1 MCVGTGH
8 HEHEQGCVRGIP
20 PVGTQRGRGGGKGD
34 DEQKEKCRE
43 AAKVRRSK
51 ESEYFKKLE
60 NLLPIPV
67 NEETHLDKTTLI
79 R

>member
-1 MCVGTGH
+1 M
-8 HEHEQGCVRGIP
+8 GIP
-20 PVGTQRGRGGGKGD
+20 PVGTLQRGKNRVKGGK

-51 ESEYFKKLE
+51 ESEYFQELN
-60 NLLPIPV
+60 NLLPIPI
-67 NEETHLDKTTLI
+67 NKETHLDKTSLI